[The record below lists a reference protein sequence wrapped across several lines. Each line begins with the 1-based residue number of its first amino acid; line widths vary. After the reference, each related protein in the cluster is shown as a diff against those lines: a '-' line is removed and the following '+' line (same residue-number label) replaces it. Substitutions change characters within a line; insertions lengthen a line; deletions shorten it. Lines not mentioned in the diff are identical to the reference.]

1 MDPRVI
7 WGAEFESA
15 ASFIIWDD
23 ILRVSEDQIW
33 LKVAGIRL

>member
-1 MDPRVI
+1 MDPRVP

-15 ASFIIWDD
+15 ASFISFDD
-23 ILRVSEDQIW
+23 VLRVSEVQIL